1 MDYEKMWKS
10 LKDKIDFLENI
21 YEDQKETIAFQN
33 NEKRQSKGKQ
43 NRTLTQEEQDFLD
56 KWKKIK
62 NIN

>member
-33 NEKRQSKGKQ
+33 NEIRQSKGKQ